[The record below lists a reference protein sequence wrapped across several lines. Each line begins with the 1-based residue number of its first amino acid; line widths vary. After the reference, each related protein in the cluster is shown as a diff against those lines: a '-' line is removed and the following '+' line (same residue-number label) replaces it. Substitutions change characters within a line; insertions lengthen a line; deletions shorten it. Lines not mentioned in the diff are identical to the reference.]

1 MTQQS
6 EASASDSLTVNVD
19 LAERSYDI
27 QICSDQLAAV
37 GTSVAAWLEKRLGVS
52 STQQSA
58 LVVTDRNVVAHAD
71 VVRDSLEAAGF
82 RVELAE
88 LEPGEKTKSLSVISG
103 LYERMVEMKADR
115 RTAVVAVG
123 GGVIG
128 DASGFLASTYNRGVP
143 FVQVPTTL
151 LADVDSS
158 VGGKVGVNLAA
169 AKNLIGSFYQ
179 PLGVFIDTAVLS
191 TLPG

>member
-1 MTQQS
+1 MG
-6 EASASDSLTVNVD
+6 D
-19 LAERSYDI
+19 
-27 QICSDQLAAV
+27 
-37 GTSVAAWLEKRLGVS
+37 SVADWLDERLGAS

-58 LVVTDRNVVAHAD
+58 LVVTDRNVAGHAN
-71 VVRDSLEAAGF
+71 VVRASLAAAGF

-115 RTAVVAVG
+115 RTVVVAVG

-128 DASGFLASTYNRGVP
+128 DASGFLAATYNRGVP

-158 VGGKVGVNLAA
+158 SVAKLA
-169 AKNLIGSFYQ
+169 
-179 PLGVFIDTAVLS
+179 S
-191 TLPG
+191 TWPQQRI